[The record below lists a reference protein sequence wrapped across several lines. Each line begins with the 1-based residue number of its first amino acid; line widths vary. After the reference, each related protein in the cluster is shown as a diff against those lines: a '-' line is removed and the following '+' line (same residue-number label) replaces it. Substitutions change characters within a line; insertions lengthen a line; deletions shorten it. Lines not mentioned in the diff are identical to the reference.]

1 MASAASDTRH
11 PLTGAMTARKA
22 AEMAVPPTP
31 TPEQL
36 VADLVLLLDLEPR
49 GGDRFIGH
57 KLSEGTG
64 RVFGGQA
71 IAQALGAARRT
82 VPDERH
88 AHSLHAYF
96 LRGGT
101 DSQPIEYRVKRDL
114 DGRSFSNRRVV
125 ASQQGQ
131 AILNLTASF
140 QVPQDGPSHQHA
152 AMPEVPPPEEIEPD
166 AAIRRRFGEE
176 MPEGLLRNL
185 MLRPRPIDFRSV
197 EPRNWQSPGK
207 REPVA
212 HVWFRTVAPLP
223 DDPPIHRAVLAY
235 ASDFQLLSTAIQ
247 PHGLSFHKGEVKAAS
262 LDHALWFHGPFR
274 ADEWLLYVTDSPWSG
289 LARGFGRGQIF
300 SRDGRLVASVAQEGM
315 LRAARR

>member
-1 MASAASDTRH
+1 MAKPTPS
-11 PLTGAMTARKA
+11 
-22 AEMAVPPTP
+22 TP

-36 VADLVLLLDLEPR
+36 VAELVLLLDLEPR
-49 GGDRFIGH
+49 GGDRFVGRRH
-57 KLSEGTG
+57 KEGTG

-71 IAQALGAARRT
+71 IAQALVAARRT
-82 VPDERH
+82 VPEDRH
-88 AHSLHAYF
+88 THSLHAYF
-96 LRGGT
+96 LRSGSDEHG
-101 DSQPIEYRVKRDL
+101 IEFRVKRDL

-131 AILNLTASF
+131 PILNLTASF
-140 QVPQDGPSHQHA
+140 QIPQEGPGHQYA
-152 AMPEVPPPEEIEPD
+152 VMPDVAPPEELEPD
-166 AAIRRRFGEE
+166 AAIRRRFAQD

-185 MLRPRPIDFRSV
+185 MMRPRPIDFRSV

-207 REPVA
+207 RAPVA
-212 HVWFRTVAPLP
+212 HVWFRTVAQLP
-223 DDPPIHRAVLAY
+223 DSPAIHRAVLAY

-315 LRAARR
+315 LRAART